1 MISCT
6 LDLFNARFEFWVPQ
20 PFMHTKYFETV
31 CNKIHLRYQIIQYS
45 ALIRSARNCN
55 YNIIILFIIGMLS
68 KSRGQVLRVAATLHA
83 LFHIETPQQLPTN
96 VSDDAIVAAVE
107 FVEVCNQHVAFLS
120 GMGDIDT
127 YITSLQEMQ
136 TGNCPLSWYE
146 GSIIQCLYA
155 FQ

>member
-1 MISCT
+1 
-6 LDLFNARFEFWVPQ
+6 
-20 PFMHTKYFETV
+20 
-31 CNKIHLRYQIIQYS
+31 
-45 ALIRSARNCN
+45 
-55 YNIIILFIIGMLS
+55 MLS

-83 LFHIETPQQLPTN
+83 LFNIETPQQLPTN
-96 VSDDAIVAAVE
+96 IADDAIVAAVN

-146 GSIIQCLYA
+146 GPIIQCLYTFPVNA
-155 FQ
+155 EESKIRRKHFICSTSAW